1 LSTDKENKPF
11 DFGRK
16 AQYFTLDIISDV
28 AYREPFGFMETDS
41 DLYDY
46 TKIVES
52 VFVAAAMVTIFPWIN
67 WILNLS
73 IMKAVLPSDEDL
85 LGIGKIQ
92 GYAISLFCKLAEL
105 IIPSITKKVVAQRFG
120 PNKKVERDM
129 LGSFVAHGLN
139 QEDANSEIVIQ
150 M

>member
-1 LSTDKENKPF
+1 MSTDKENKPL

-16 AQYFTLDIISDV
+16 AQYFTLDVISDV

-92 GYAISLFCKLAEL
+92 GYAISPFRKLAEL
-105 IIPSITKKVVAQRFG
+105 IYSQHYEESCRSAIW
-120 PNKKVERDM
+120 
-129 LGSFVAHGLN
+129 
-139 QEDANSEIVIQ
+139 SEQ
-150 M
+150 KG

>member
-1 LSTDKENKPF
+1 MSTDKENKPF

-92 GYAISLFCKLAEL
+92 GYAISLFASLPTHLFPALPKKSWLSDLVQTRKLNE
-105 IIPSITKKVVAQRFG
+105 TC
-120 PNKKVERDM
+120 
-129 LGSFVAHGLN
+129 
-139 QEDANSEIVIQ
+139 
-150 M
+150 